1 MNRWLLNTF
10 TTWELALIVVGGFV
24 VFAIVGLFVTE
35 KLAPGLR
42 RGEINDV
49 AGVILGV
56 LAAIYGIVLA
66 LVIVS
71 LFDDF
76 HKTKSDIR
84 TEAGALEMVYRDSR
98 GFSPPVADAI
108 KQHVSDYIAIVQT
121 QEWRDLSHGRENEQA
136 WNELDGLYTLLQ
148 NYQPTTI
155 SQRVFYTEVVQRVND
170 LMAARRERLNDAEE
184 GIPSTFAVLILF
196 GAFLTLGFTFL
207 FGVKDFRLHSAMA
220 IAVAI
225 LIGFNLLV
233 ALELDYP
240 FSGQLSV
247 SSSPY
252 SSGALAE
259 FAGAK

>member
-1 MNRWLLNTF
+1 
-10 TTWELALIVVGGFV
+10 
-24 VFAIVGLFVTE
+24 
-35 KLAPGLR
+35 
-42 RGEINDV
+42 
-49 AGVILGV
+49 V

-76 HKTKSDIR
+76 HKTKADIR
-84 TEAGALEMVYRDSR
+84 TEASALAMVYRDSR
-98 GFSPPVADAI
+98 GFSPPVAEAI
-108 KQHVSDYIAIVQT
+108 RQHIGAYVFTVQN
-121 QEWRDLSHGRENEQA
+121 QEWRDLSHGRESEAA
-136 WNELDGLYTLLQ
+136 WNELNALYSILQ
-148 NYQPTTI
+148 NYQPQTI

-184 GIPSTFAVLILF
+184 GIPTTFAVLLLL

-207 FGVKDFRLHSAMA
+207 FGVKDFRLHGAMA
-220 IAVAI
+220 IAMAV

-240 FSGQLSV
+240 FSGQVHV

-252 SSGALAE
+252 STGDLAE
-259 FAGAK
+259 FAGTR